1 MSIKNR
7 LRLLE
12 KVIGC
17 WDAFRVIFVANNAD
31 KKAEHEQY
39 RTKTGYQGIV
49 VVMDDT
55 DRAL

>member
-17 WDAFRVIFVANNAD
+17 WDAFRVIFVANKAD
-31 KKAEHEQY
+31 KNVEREQY
-39 RTKTGYQGIV
+39 RAETGYQGVV
-49 VVMDDT
+49 VVMDET
-55 DRAL
+55 DRML

>member
-17 WDAFRVIFVANNAD
+17 WDAFRVISVANDADQNA
-31 KKAEHEQY
+31 EREYY
-39 RTKTGYQGIV
+39 RTETGYQGVI
-49 VVMDDT
+49 VVMDET
-55 DRAL
+55 DRML